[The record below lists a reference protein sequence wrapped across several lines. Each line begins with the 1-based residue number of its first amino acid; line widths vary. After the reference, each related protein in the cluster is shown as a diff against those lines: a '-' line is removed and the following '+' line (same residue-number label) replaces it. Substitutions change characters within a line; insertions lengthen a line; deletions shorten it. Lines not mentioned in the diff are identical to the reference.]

1 MISAKG
7 TQRMKTW
14 QTVAASLFFGVFL
27 YFATLGNLLAALVP
41 LLFLVVLIA
50 LSSATFKAANK
61 QDKAPIAMI
70 VMLIV
75 LTVLAYLFPEERGY
89 AASLTIAGVVLVLA
103 FLALR
108 GKSAQTVNQAH

>member
-1 MISAKG
+1 MANSG
-7 TQRMKTW
+7 
-14 QTVAASLFFGVFL
+14 SLP
-27 YFATLGNLLAALVP
+27 LLWCVP
-41 LLFLVVLIA
+41 LLCNLGKPTRCPRSTPFLVVLIA

>member
-1 MISAKG
+1 
-7 TQRMKTW
+7 
-14 QTVAASLFFGVFL
+14 
-27 YFATLGNLLAALVP
+27 
-41 LLFLVVLIA
+41 
-50 LSSATFKAANK
+50 
-61 QDKAPIAMI
+61 MI